1 MFLSLGLLNW
11 GNITSYIR
19 KRVVISS
26 THLSQ
31 WFFFFF
37 YNSCLE
43 SCSPLWGIIA
53 PIRSTPLSSS
63 WPHFVQ
69 VIIFCLSFAGCLIS
83 SRLLIVFQQSSV
95 SLFKDVKR
103 LYWTIQDFNCLIV
116 RVRNFFEKTVVCLI
130 SLGEIVSARSW
141 FIMSCVLSR
150 TEADNNQNKR
160 LHAIEIK
167 PGYRRVQYTIF
178 GMTRFFSSIPSDTWW
193 TLLKS

>member
-1 MFLSLGLLNW
+1 M
-11 GNITSYIR
+11 I
-19 KRVVISS
+19 
-26 THLSQ
+26 
-31 WFFFFF
+31 FFFF
-37 YNSCLE
+37 YSSCLE
-43 SCSPLWGIIA
+43 SCSASWGIIA

-167 PGYRRVQYTIF
+167 PGYSEFNIPF
-178 GMTRFFSSIPSDTWW
+178 LAWLAFFQAFRQIPGEHYWNHNLGITCLHVSRIITKTCHRD
-193 TLLKS
+193 K